1 MFSFAVLYTLESN
14 ESVYLKVLRDVLCES
29 MKIELLVVYVIL
41 GV

>member
-1 MFSFAVLYTLESN
+1 MKV
-14 ESVYLKVLRDVLCES
+14 VYLKVLRDVLCES